1 MVGELLLIFGVA
13 LIVFAFY
20 KLSTENARYFAERN
34 LKCVSTTEAIRGIF
48 SLFLGRIDFFQITQK
63 SYNRFPDES

>member
-1 MVGELLLIFGVA
+1 MIGELLLLFGVA
-13 LIVFAFY
+13 IILYTYY

-34 LKCVSTTEAIRGIF
+34 LKCVSTTDAIRGIF
-48 SLFLGRIDFFQITQK
+48 SLFLGGMDFFQMTQK